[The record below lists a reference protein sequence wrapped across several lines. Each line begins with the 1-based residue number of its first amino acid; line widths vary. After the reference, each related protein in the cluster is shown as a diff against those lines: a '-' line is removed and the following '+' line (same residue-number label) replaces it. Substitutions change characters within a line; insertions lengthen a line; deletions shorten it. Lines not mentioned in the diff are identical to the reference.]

1 MARLGHMGR
10 NQNDLIPRAGRG
22 GSVSTIFPSQR
33 SITRRIT
40 TTLLAAIILGFTVIA
55 GLALP
60 ATPAFAAGDVDD
72 FEIASFHADYT
83 LGRDAEGRSTLTT
96 IEHIVAVFP
105 EYDQNR
111 GLIRDIPRDYLG
123 HDTDLQVLSVTNE
136 RGAPRNFTT
145 EPYGDFLA
153 VTMAVPEGQFVHG
166 EQHYVI
172 EYTQRDVTHFFAD
185 TGVDEFYWDV
195 NGTEWAQP
203 FGSISASV
211 TLSPELESSL
221 TGAASCYLGV
231 FGSTQTCELQRTG
244 TGFTAEANDLGPREN
259 MSFALAFTAG
269 TFAQAP
275 EPVAP
280 PQHFLQQVPLML
292 WAGAASFIAAI
303 ATFGTALVRG
313 RGAKTGRAIIAQYEP
328 PHDVSVAVSAQLL
341 KQKRQTMTATLL
353 DFAVRRKL
361 RLLHHAETNQYG
373 IAALDNTGLDSAES
387 RTYARL
393 FTGKNGSTAAS
404 VAPHTVFWFERTSTR
419 LGDAAADLTRRASAE
434 VTKRGLMKR
443 ANGTAIVVVI
453 VLFLLALA
461 LPVLHTIIFGDALLM
476 TVLLAVGI
484 NLLVWLIIGAAFAL
498 GVQRRLTPEG
508 ALVRDHLQGLREYIR
523 LAEADRIRML
533 QSASGAEVDANL
545 VVKVYE
551 RLLPY
556 AVLFG
561 FEKEWQGELAR
572 YYRESTPDWVYDSG
586 GNTFSHAFPIAL
598 FAQSVSSSP
607 VTRTQYSGSGSGGS
621 FSSSMGGSSGGGFSG
636 GGGGGGGGRGI

>member
-1 MARLGHMGR
+1 MGR
-10 NQNDLIPRAGRG
+10 NQNVLFTRG
-22 GSVSTIFPSQR
+22 GRDGSASTIFPAQP
-33 SITRRIT
+33 SILRKIT
-40 TTLLAAIILGFTVIA
+40 TALVAAIVLSFTIIA
-55 GLALP
+55 GVMLP
-60 ATPAFAAGDVDD
+60 ATPAVAAGDVND

-83 LGRDAEGRSTLTT
+83 LVRDVEGRSTLTT

-111 GLIRDIPRDYLG
+111 GLIRDLPRDYLG

-136 RGAPRNFTT
+136 RGTPRGFTT

-153 VTMAVPEGQFVHG
+153 VTIAVPEGQFVHG

-172 EYTQRDVTHFFAD
+172 EYTQRDVTNFFAD

-203 FGSISASV
+203 FGSISATV

-231 FGSTQTCELQRTG
+231 FGSTQTCELQRSEH
-244 TGFTAEANDLGPREN
+244 GFTAEASDLGPREN
-259 MSFALAFTAG
+259 MSFALAFMGG
-269 TFAQAP
+269 TFTQAP

-292 WAGAASFIAAI
+292 WAGAASFIAATV
-303 ATFGTALVRG
+303 TFVTALLRG

-341 KQKRQTMTATLL
+341 KQKRKTMTATLL

-361 RLLHHAETNQYG
+361 RLLHHAETDQYG
-373 IAALDNTGLDSAES
+373 IAALDHTGLDSTES

-393 FTGKNGSTAAS
+393 FTGKSGTTAAS
-404 VAPHTVFWFERTSTR
+404 VAPDTVSWFERTSTR
-419 LGDAAADLTRRASAE
+419 LGDTAADLTKRASAE

-443 ANGTAIVVVI
+443 ANVTAILVVI
-453 VLFLLALA
+453 ALLVLALA
-461 LPVLHTIIFGDALLM
+461 LPVVHTIIFDDSLLL

-484 NLLVWLIIGAAFAL
+484 NLLVWLIIGAGLVL
-498 GVQRRLTPEG
+498 GLQRRLTPEG
-508 ALVRDHLQGLREYIR
+508 ALLHDHLQGLREYIR

-533 QSASGAEVDANL
+533 QSASGAEVDTNS
-545 VVKVYE
+545 VVKIYE

-586 GNTFSHAFPIAL
+586 GNTFTHALPLAL
-598 FAQSVSSSP
+598 FAQSVSSAP